1 MSYNVPNTTIMFHPT
16 PLLQIRN
23 QMIYVFQVTSY
34 GLEAGTAP
42 PESSVSSSMSLQ
54 PPPPQLTHHTAE
66 VPEAMTG
73 ALSPNVPSSR
83 APPYETAPQLLPR
96 PTAPSPNAPSSQHE
110 HLEHQQEPSPSTFPT
125 SGREHLEL
133 LHAPP
138 AMRIEWRPGEG
149 WAASSRSGRR

>member
-42 PESSVSSSMSLQ
+42 PGSSVSSSASLQ
-54 PPPPQLTHHTAE
+54 LPPPNVPSTQLKRLRQRLE
-66 VPEAMTG
+66 P
-73 ALSPNVPSSR
+73 SPPNVPSSR

-110 HLEHQQEPSPSTFPT
+110 HMEHQQEPSPSTFPT

-138 AMRIEWRPGEG
+138 AMMIEWRPGEG